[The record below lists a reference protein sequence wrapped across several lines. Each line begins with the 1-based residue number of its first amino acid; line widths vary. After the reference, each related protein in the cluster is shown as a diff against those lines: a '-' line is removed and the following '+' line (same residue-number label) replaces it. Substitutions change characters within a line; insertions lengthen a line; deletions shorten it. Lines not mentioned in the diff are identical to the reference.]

1 MQKKEHIVLTEP
13 SFQGGDTSNKP
24 NNLIKYALYCMMIN
38 SMEKINGEVGKEQDR
53 GRSVY
58 EILQRVARE

>member
-1 MQKKEHIVLTEP
+1 
-13 SFQGGDTSNKP
+13 
-24 NNLIKYALYCMMIN
+24 MMIN